1 MDLFTESLASIFNI
15 LIIILVKW
23 TSLLSKG
30 KSGKENL
37 TWSGDKIY
45 SGKTELFM
53 RSLI

>member
-23 TSLLSKG
+23 TSLLSK
-30 KSGKENL
+30 ENL
-37 TWSGDKIY
+37 EGKFDSVSDKIY

-53 RSLI
+53 KSLI